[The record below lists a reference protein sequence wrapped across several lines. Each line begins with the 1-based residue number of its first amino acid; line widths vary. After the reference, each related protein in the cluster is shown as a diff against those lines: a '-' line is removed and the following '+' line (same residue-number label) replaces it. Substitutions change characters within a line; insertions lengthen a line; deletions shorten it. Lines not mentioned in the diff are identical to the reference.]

1 MNNRYTYNETLKT
14 TVGRTYLSST
24 IYPRIKPSDND
35 LYIISQAGDRLD
47 LLANKYYNEPS
58 LWWVI
63 SVANNIN
70 DASFYV
76 QEGIQLR
83 IPNDLSRI
91 LSDFKKSGDLTSTP
105 SKVSPHFFISVSTM
119 NLALSSELSHFPV
132 MPKP

>member
-1 MNNRYTYNETLKT
+1 MSNRYLYNEVLKT
-14 TVGRTYLSST
+14 KIGKNYLSST

-58 LWWVI
+58 LWWII

-83 IPNDLSRI
+83 IPNDLGRI
-91 LSDFKKSGDLTSTP
+91 LNDFKKIN
-105 SKVSPHFFISVSTM
+105 K
-119 NLALSSELSHFPV
+119 
-132 MPKP
+132 

>member
-14 TVGRTYLSST
+14 KVGKTYLSST

-47 LLANKYYNEPS
+47 LLANKYYGDRS

-63 SVANNIN
+63 AVANNIN

-76 QEGIQLR
+76 KEGLQLR
-83 IPNDLSRI
+83 IPSNLSQILNDLEKI
-91 LSDFKKSGDLTSTP
+91 NK
-105 SKVSPHFFISVSTM
+105 
-119 NLALSSELSHFPV
+119 
-132 MPKP
+132 